1 MGIPFISPYIYRPI
15 ELLLFFFM
23 FMFVH
28 LRYKTRVKTKTFL
41 IRFYIINILAVGC
54 VLDII
59 INLII
64 NKFPFFNFISRCFLI
79 IIISRKLREEWL
91 RIFRVLWNTKSV
103 FLILMINWHI
113 FSLIGHLF
121 FRSYPDDNDFKT
133 YFDSVNTMF
142 VLLTTC
148 NFPDVM
154 IKLIDSSK
162 LPILYFITYLLINTI
177 LILGLLKAL
186 YYANYH
192 EITKTQT
199 KIFLE
204 KLE

>member
-1 MGIPFISPYIYRPI
+1 LGPYIYRPI
-15 ELLLFFFM
+15 ELLMFLFM
-23 FMFVH
+23 FLFVY
-28 LRYKTRVKTKTFL
+28 LRYKTRVKTNTFL
-41 IRFYIINILAVGC
+41 IRFYAINLLAFGC
-54 VLDII
+54 ILDII

-64 NKFPFFNFISRCFLI
+64 NRFPFFNFIARCFLI
-79 IIISRKLREEWL
+79 IIISRTLREEWL
-91 RIFRVLWNTKSV
+91 KIFRVLWNTKSV
-103 FLILMINWHI
+103 FLILMINWLF

-121 FRSYPDDNDFKT
+121 FRSYPDDHDFIT
-133 YFDSVNTMF
+133 YYGSVDTMF

-162 LPILYFITYLLINTI
+162 LPIIFFITYLLINTI

-192 EITKTQT
+192 EITKIQT